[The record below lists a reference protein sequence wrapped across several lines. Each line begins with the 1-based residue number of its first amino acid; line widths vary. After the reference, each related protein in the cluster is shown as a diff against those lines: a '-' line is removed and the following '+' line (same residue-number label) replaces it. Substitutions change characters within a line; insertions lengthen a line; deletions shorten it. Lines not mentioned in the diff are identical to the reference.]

1 VQQPA
6 QAACLVLMVMRLAVT
21 VTIRMVMTVTIRI
34 VMTVTVGVLVTGPV
48 LVAVGV
54 PVDAARAGH
63 FIHGSILR
71 EEMRFRTS
79 TTTSRAHM
87 RKERNNP
94 GIPASNSS
102 RANPVPGSL
111 RFLREQR
118 ATAQASVALASHP
131 GQPAE
136 RT

>member
-1 VQQPA
+1 
-6 QAACLVLMVMRLAVT
+6 MVMRLAVT
-21 VTIRMVMTVTIRI
+21 VIIRI
-34 VMTVTVGVLVTGPV
+34 VMTVTVGVLVTVGA
-48 LVAVGV
+48 LVAVPV
-54 PVDAARAGH
+54 PVDVAGAGH

-79 TTTSRAHM
+79 TTTSPAHM

-94 GIPASNSS
+94 GIPGSNSS
-102 RANPVPGSL
+102 RSNPVPGSP

-118 ATAQASVALASHP
+118 ATARASAALASHP

-136 RT
+136 RIEAR

>member
-1 VQQPA
+1 
-6 QAACLVLMVMRLAVT
+6 MVMRLAVT
-21 VTIRMVMTVTIRI
+21 VIIRI
-34 VMTVTVGVLVTGPV
+34 VMTVTVGVLVTVGA
-48 LVAVGV
+48 LVAVPVLGDVPV
-54 PVDAARAGH
+54 PVDVAGAGH

-79 TTTSRAHM
+79 TTTSPAHM

-94 GIPASNSS
+94 GIPGSNSS
-102 RANPVPGSL
+102 RSNPVPGSP

-118 ATAQASVALASHP
+118 ATARASAALASHP

-136 RT
+136 RNEGG